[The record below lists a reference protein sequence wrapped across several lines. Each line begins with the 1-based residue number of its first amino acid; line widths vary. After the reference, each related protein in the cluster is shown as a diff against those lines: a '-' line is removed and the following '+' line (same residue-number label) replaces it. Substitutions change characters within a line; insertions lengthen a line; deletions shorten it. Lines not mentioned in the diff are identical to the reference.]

1 MQSLIRQN
9 VHVVRGRAVQSTR
22 FRLRNRH
29 NTQNYGDLAH
39 NVRNKP
45 QKVQSWPDSEHSY
58 NRHSP
63 SRSPSENTAIKKKKK
78 RATSGQKKKQTTS
91 CSSSAKI
98 IPVTQMRLGVEY
110 PKVAPQRHAALGLFR
125 GLRCPPRTSVRIF
138 WEEREGRGRAEVGSS
153 ELESVPSYQTLHSSC
168 SPQHPYPHLPLR
180 RCSVYIITKLL

>member
-78 RATSGQKKKQTTS
+78 EGDKWTEKKADDLMQFV
-91 CSSSAKI
+91 C
-98 IPVTQMRLGVEY
+98 
-110 PKVAPQRHAALGLFR
+110 
-125 GLRCPPRTSVRIF
+125 
-138 WEEREGRGRAEVGSS
+138 
-153 ELESVPSYQTLHSSC
+153 
-168 SPQHPYPHLPLR
+168 
-180 RCSVYIITKLL
+180 